1 MSATTEV
8 KSPYKGLV
16 PYSDEDAEFFF
27 GRERERNFITANLLA
42 ERLTLLYGASGVG
55 KSSVLRAG
63 VQHHIKLLAQQ
74 NLERLGKPKYVVVVF
89 NDWRDADPLRSL
101 LSKVE
106 EAVNR
111 TFKEKFEPVDPSL
124 SFTDALLEWSKR
136 IRGHLLIILDQFEEY
151 FLYHEDKD
159 GPGTFAVEFPKAVK
173 NLGLPANFLIS
184 FREDAFSKLAFFKVR
199 MPDVFGNY
207 LPIEHL
213 DHSAGQEAIVKPIE
227 QYNKKLANGDGSVSV
242 EPPLV
247 DEVLKQVATGQVI
260 IGETGRGTL
269 KKETPGA
276 LIETPFLQMVMVRLW
291 KEELSSGS
299 HKLQLATLEKLAD
312 KQTGET
318 GAKRIVRT
326 HVDETM
332 DALSP
337 EKQDIAA
344 DVFHYLVTPSGTKI
358 AHTVS
363 DLAKYAE
370 LPKKQLAATLEELA
384 TGDKRILRGVA
395 RSADSEARYEIF
407 HDVLATPI
415 LDWRSRRML
424 ARRAAEERE
433 EIEKITREHEKARSA
448 RRLRWFA
455 LVLAVM
461 VVVALVLAV
470 WALSQRSKATAAA
483 VVANQAR
490 EQEAEKSIQLQK
502 LNLELEA
509 ARSSADANSREAIT
523 QRMKAEQNEKTAK
536 DEATRAVKN
545 LQTAKDQLKGDLD
558 AANKNYKYAV
568 ENIDD
573 QCDKRGALEENKK
586 EYETLLKRY
595 VALGA
600 EAEKTKVRRQIA
612 LINQRLKTLV
622 CPASTSP

>member
-1 MSATTEV
+1 MSATV
-8 KSPYKGLV
+8 VMKSPYKGLV

-89 NDWRDADPLRSL
+89 NDWRDADPLQSL
-101 LSKVE
+101 LVRVG
-106 EAVNR
+106 EAVKR
-111 TFKEKFEPVDPSL
+111 TLKEKIEPVDPSIP
-124 SFTDALLEWSKR
+124 FTDALLEWSKR
-136 IRGHLLIILDQFEEY
+136 VRGHLLIILDQFEEY

-213 DHSAGQEAIVKPIE
+213 DHNAGQEAILKPIL
-227 QYNKKLANGDGSVSV
+227 QYNKKFANGDGTVSV
-242 EPPLV
+242 EPALV
-247 DEVLKQVATGQVI
+247 DEVLKQVETGQVI
-260 IGETGRGTL
+260 IGETGRGKL
-269 KKETPGA
+269 KKETPAA

-299 HKLQLATLEKLAD
+299 HVLQLATLQKLAD
-312 KQTGET
+312 TQTGET

-344 DVFHYLVTPSGTKI
+344 DVFHYLITPSGTKI
-358 AHTVS
+358 AHTVA
-363 DLAKYAE
+363 DLAKYAD

-384 TGDKRILRGVA
+384 TGEKRILRGVA

-433 EIEKITREHEKARSA
+433 EIEKIAREREKARSA
-448 RRLRWFA
+448 SRLRGLA
-455 LVLAVM
+455 VVLAVM
-461 VVVALVLAV
+461 VVVAVVLSI
-470 WALSQRSKATAAA
+470 WAFSQQSKATAAA
-483 VVANQAR
+483 AAAEEAR
-490 EQEAEKSIQLQK
+490 KQEEAKSRELQRVNVD
-502 LNLELEA
+502 LNA
-509 ARSSADANSREAIT
+509 ARRMADANSDEANT
-523 QRMKAEQNEKTAK
+523 QRVRAQQNEQTAQN
-536 DEATRAVKN
+536 EAARAKKN
-545 LQTAKDQLKGDLD
+545 LKAAKDQLKGDLD
-558 AANKNYKYAV
+558 NANRNYKTVGSFDYP
-568 ENIDD
+568 
-573 QCDKRGALEENKK
+573 CDKRGALEDNKK

-595 VALGA
+595 TALGA
-600 EAEKTKVRRQIA
+600 EAEKAQVRRQIA
-612 LINQRLKTLV
+612 AINKQLKTLD
-622 CPASTSP
+622 CPTSTPP